1 MFQKNKK
8 SSQKI
13 INNESSVDVSSPKRK
28 RKKFIGRLIFF
39 VVFMVGL
46 GLVMFPLVSQYMYH
60 RAAQVEVDVFEQAV
74 KKLTPNDIDRRMKL
88 AKAYNDAIFQ
98 GYGDDV
104 ISPTDPFDDADHKAG
119 LKEYARMLE
128 VHEQIGYVNIPKI
141 TQELPVFA
149 GTDESVLQRGVGHL
163 QGTSLPVG
171 GNNTHTVITAHRGL
185 PKARLFTDLNQLK
198 TGDVFYF
205 HNLSETLAYQVDD
218 IKVIEPHEVEHLDI
232 VPGHDYMTLLTC
244 TPYMVNSHR
253 LLVRGHRVPYSQAIE
268 EKQQATHEE
277 NRMYKI
283 LFYITLAI
291 LIMVVIGVILNRRRR
306 NSCS

>member
-1 MFQKNKK
+1 MFQKKK
-8 SSQKI
+8 RSSKKI
-13 INNESSVDVSSPKRK
+13 TNNESDMGVSSKRK
-28 RKKFIGRLIFF
+28 NKKIIGRLIFF
-39 VVFMVGL
+39 LVFIAGL
-46 GLVMFPLVSQYMYH
+46 GLVMFPLVSQYMYYQ
-60 RAAQVEVDVFEQAV
+60 AAKVEVDVFEQAV
-74 KKLTPNDIDRRMKL
+74 KKLTPEDIDRRIML

-104 ISPTDPFDDADHKAG
+104 LSPTDPFDDEDHQAG

-218 IKVIEPHEVEHLDI
+218 IKVIEPQEIEHLDI

-253 LLVRGHRVPYSQAIE
+253 LLVRGHRVPYSQEIE
-268 EKQQATHEE
+268 EKQQAIHEE

-291 LIMVVIGVILNRRRR
+291 LMIVLIRLLLNRRRR
-306 NSCS
+306 NSGS

>member
-1 MFQKNKK
+1 MFQEKKRSSKKITNNESDMGVSSKRKNKK
-8 SSQKI
+8 I
-13 INNESSVDVSSPKRK
+13 
-28 RKKFIGRLIFF
+28 IGRLIFF
-39 VVFMVGL
+39 LVFISGL
-46 GLVMFPLVSQYMYH
+46 GLVMFPLVSQYMYYQ
-60 RAAQVEVDVFEQAV
+60 AAKVEVDVFEQAV
-74 KKLTPNDIDRRMKL
+74 KKLTPEDIDRRIML

-104 ISPTDPFDDADHKAG
+104 LSPTDPFDDEDHQAG

-218 IKVIEPHEVEHLDI
+218 IKVIEPQEIEHLEI

-253 LLVRGHRVPYSQAIE
+253 LLVRGHRIPYSQEIE
-268 EKQQATHEE
+268 EKQQAIHEE

-291 LIMVVIGVILNRRRR
+291 LMIVLIRLLLNRRRR
-306 NSCS
+306 NSGS

>member
-1 MFQKNKK
+1 MFQKKKQSNEEITQNQSDMGVSSKRKNKK
-8 SSQKI
+8 
-13 INNESSVDVSSPKRK
+13 V
-28 RKKFIGRLIFF
+28 IGRLIFF
-39 VVFMVGL
+39 LVFIAGL
-46 GLVMFPLVSQYMYH
+46 ALVMFPLVSQYMYYQ
-60 RAAQVEVDVFEQAV
+60 AAQVEVDVFEQAV
-74 KKLTPNDIDRRMKL
+74 KKLTPEDIDRRIML

-98 GYGDDV
+98 GYGDEV
-104 ISPTDPFDDADHKAG
+104 LSPTDPFDDADHQAG

-218 IKVIEPHEVEHLDI
+218 IKVIEPQEIEHLDI

-253 LLVRGHRVPYSQAIE
+253 LLVRGHRVPYSQEIE
-268 EKQQATHEE
+268 EKQQAIHEE

-291 LIMVVIGVILNRRRR
+291 LMIVLILLLLNRRHR
-306 NSCS
+306 NSGS

>member
-1 MFQKNKK
+1 MFQKKKQSNEEITQNQSDMGVSSKRKNKK
-8 SSQKI
+8 
-13 INNESSVDVSSPKRK
+13 V
-28 RKKFIGRLIFF
+28 IGRLIFF
-39 VVFMVGL
+39 LVFIAGL
-46 GLVMFPLVSQYMYH
+46 ALVMFPLVSQYMYYQ
-60 RAAQVEVDVFEQAV
+60 AAQVEVDVFEQAV
-74 KKLTPNDIDRRMKL
+74 KKLTPEDIDRRIML

-98 GYGDDV
+98 GYGDEV
-104 ISPTDPFDDADHKAG
+104 LSPTDPFDDADHQAG

-218 IKVIEPHEVEHLDI
+218 IKVIEPQEIEHLDI

-253 LLVRGHRVPYSQAIE
+253 LLVRGHRVPYSQEIE
-268 EKQQATHEE
+268 EKQQAIHEE

-291 LIMVVIGVILNRRRR
+291 LMIVLIRLLLNRRHR
-306 NSCS
+306 NSGS